1 MYNPG
6 QLCCCI
12 KHLNLRPTN
21 GGIYKGQPTGG
32 GTINAAA
39 AETTLWR
46 PFCKLSADSERLFTG
61 EFNEADELKVPSKNG
76 PTKLVAAAA
85 KAILVQLPAL
95 LVQRQD
101 AASTECGG
109 QCQNCDKCQK
119 ANLAATD
126 ERRIFSENDGKKTEE
141 EKGSAEEEEETER
154 GRNEEEEEERE
165 GQPEKESAEDKREQ
179 KVAMDDGP
187 CGSNNIN
194 NKQYPRRCCCE
205 CAKNCDS
212 CCECSNS
219 KDGVAIEEKSAQK
232 VPLKLFKPFFA
243 KNANFGVFNSP
254 PKQQID
260 FVNKASERRSSVD
273 ESFENLK
280 QRLGEISHKLDFWK
294 TNLLRKPEE
303 EGERFSTDP
312 QQANRADQLNMLK
325 AVINKELSAISV
337 TESLTK
343 TILENGDADKEVGR
357 GHNSTAQTE
366 ALLTSRTLPAS
377 TSTSPTTITTT
388 TSSSPTTQQKIVTE
402 MTKEVPTTTT
412 MPTMI
417 GQNVKNV
424 TTDLL
429 PGNDGG
435 GPPQILQGPLTQ
447 TAALPP
453 IRRVTEKKP
462 SSPSPPPPSTLSPP
476 QLELPTPPPYTAP
489 NVPATLVVNT
499 EVATSI
505 NGGTTTTPS
514 SSARTTKLT
523 TVSQRQQNAD
533 DINNEISGVISPS
546 VMPTTTLTS
555 STTTASTA
563 VVVTTRE
570 VTSLQKEYVEK
581 LAGLTTDSNSSN
593 MTTILLATA
602 TTTTTSST
610 NAKMFDEGKG
620 TTAEKENNATME
632 LFVDRMQFDENNLLE
647 QIHNVNMEDP
657 QITTNGRPISLVSSN
672 FASENAKESKH
683 QISQFNEHLP
693 PKETHGT

>member
-1 MYNPG
+1 MLCASISCNFKLLSLKIVLIILTAKFGNSFLFYSGNPG

-12 KHLNLRPTN
+12 NHLNLRPTN
-21 GGIYKGQPTGG
+21 GGLYKGHQPTAG

-46 PFCKLSADSERLFTG
+46 PFCKFSADSERLLTG

-76 PTKLVAAAA
+76 PPKLVAAAA

-95 LVQRQD
+95 LVQRQE
-101 AASTECGG
+101 AASTECG
-109 QCQNCDKCQK
+109 QYQN
-119 ANLAATD
+119 
-126 ERRIFSENDGKKTEE
+126 SENDRKTEE
-141 EKGSAEEEEETER
+141 EKESAGEEEETER

-165 GQPEKESAEDKREQ
+165 GQPGKESASDKREQ

-212 CCECSNS
+212 CYECSNN
-219 KDGVAIEEKSAQK
+219 KDGVAIDAQK

-243 KNANFGVFNSP
+243 KKANFGVFNSP

-260 FVNKASERRSSVD
+260 FVNKASEKRRSSVD

-303 EGERFSTDP
+303 EGERFSTDR
-312 QQANRADQLNMLK
+312 QQSNRADQLNMLK

-343 TILENGDADKEVGR
+343 TILENGDADKDGGR
-357 GHNSTAQTE
+357 GYNYNSTAQTE

-377 TSTSPTTITTT
+377 TSTSPSTITTT
-388 TSSSPTTQQKIVTE
+388 TRSSLTTQQKIVTVI
-402 MTKEVPTTTT
+402 TKEVPTTTITTTTT

-429 PGNDGG
+429 PGNGAGG
-435 GPPQILQGPLTQ
+435 HPQILQGPPTQ
-447 TAALPP
+447 RAAPP
-453 IRRVTEKKP
+453 PVRRVTEKP
-462 SSPSPPPPSTLSPP
+462 SPSPPPPSTLSPP

-489 NVPATLVVNT
+489 NVPATSVVNT
-499 EVATSI
+499 EVATAI

-514 SSARTTKLT
+514 SSAQTTKLII
-523 TVSQRQQNAD
+523 VSQRQQNAD
-533 DINNEISGVISPS
+533 DINNEINVISPS
-546 VMPTTTLTS
+546 VMPTTISTA
-555 STTTASTA
+555 STTTAA
-563 VVVTTRE
+563 VLIDVKQ
-570 VTSLQKEYVEK
+570 S
-581 LAGLTTDSNSSN
+581 AGLTTDSNSSN
-593 MTTILLATA
+593 MTTILLA
-602 TTTTTSST
+602 TTTSST

-647 QIHNVNMEDP
+647 QIHNVNLEDP

-672 FASENAKESKH
+672 FASKNTKESKH

-693 PKETHGT
+693 PRETHGT